1 MSTVLIPQPL
11 YAPAPYVAYGT
22 NPAHCYAN
30 PIQVSE
36 NVGTAYDSLDV
47 RAYATSDYCGKLIS
61 YTDCSGGNS
70 LVVAYPA
77 PSSPHAYVL
86 YGATCYAY
94 NGTTTS
100 VGTASLTVA
109 GSITPVA
116 GCDDVL
122 CTKADANGN
131 SYVYFDGET
140 GQRQAVEFSHLDVG
154 IPHFGV
160 APQRQD
166 GSTTLPAAGTARVH
180 LVRSLVRLGSST
192 GTGDLVFTFSPTPF
206 SKDLVIERAGIQY
219 AHSLSAHQRTFIASV
234 QPADIFYVRVVGA
247 SGQLPPQAKG
257 AALLVSW
264 MPYVAL
270 PRVYDSV
277 SLGYSGTVLA
287 LGFCGLTSHQD
298 YTFYGTL
305 PSDVV
310 SSHPQNPGGLVT
322 FQGAAEPEQLV
333 IRSRGSGMPSVATSL
348 PWYGGGA
355 FTSPITVRFY
365 ATIPDLDAH
374 GEMDLWLDSDGTF
387 PGVLRVDSY
396 RTLVASG
403 SSYRKTT
410 EIGDAARNSVEV
422 ASAVSYLPR
431 VFGASDGE
439 LAVVQSQAGTVTL
452 DSKVFLLQGT
462 DQGIAYQVRA
472 G

>member
-22 NPAHCYAN
+22 NPAHCYSN
-30 PIQVSE
+30 PILVSE
-36 NVGTAYDSLDV
+36 NAGTTYDALDV
-47 RAYATSDYCGKLIS
+47 RAYAVSDYCGKLIA

-77 PSSPHAYVL
+77 PSSPHPYIL
-86 YGATCYAY
+86 YGAACYAY
-94 NGTTTS
+94 SGTTTS
-100 VGTASLTVA
+100 TGTASLTFA
-109 GSITPVA
+109 GSVTPVT

-122 CTKADANGN
+122 CTKADVNGS
-131 SYVYFDGET
+131 SYVYFDSET

-160 APQRQD
+160 APRRQD
-166 GSTTLPAAGTARVH
+166 GATSLPEAGSARVQ
-180 LVRSLVRLGSST
+180 LIRSQVRLGSST
-192 GTGDLVFTFSPTPF
+192 GTGDLVFTFSSTPF
-206 SKDLVIERAGIQY
+206 SKDLVIERAGVQSV
-219 AHSLSAHQRTFIASV
+219 HSLSAYQRTFAASV
-234 QPADIFYVRVVGA
+234 QPADIFYVRVVGS

-257 AALLVSW
+257 AALSVSW
-264 MPYVAL
+264 VPYVAL
-270 PRVYDSV
+270 PRVYDTV
-277 SLGYSGTVLA
+277 SIAQSGTVLA
-287 LGFCGLTSHQD
+287 LGFCGLTSHQN

-305 PSDVV
+305 PADVI

-333 IRSRGSGMPSVATSL
+333 IRSRGSGMPDTVTSI
-348 PWYGGGA
+348 PWYGGGS

-365 ATIPDLDAH
+365 AAIPDLDAH
-374 GEMDLWLDSDGTF
+374 GEMDLWLDSAGTF
-387 PGVLRVDSY
+387 PGALRVDGY

-403 SSYRKTT
+403 SSYRKTAET
-410 EIGDAARNSVEV
+410 GDVARNSLEV
-422 ASAVSYLPR
+422 ASTVNFLPR

-462 DQGIAYQVRA
+462 DQGISYQIRA
-472 G
+472 V